1 MLRLPQF
8 DLRIL
13 TRNAM
18 AFVLHALCLRISA
31 LTGFGVAAWVAA
43 DSDDQRS
50 HRKGLDVFQAQAWRG
65 DTVRVKHPHC
75 LIHRL
80 AADGQHENRVLQSK
94 VGRQNVR

>member
-8 DLRIL
+8 DFRIL

-43 DSDDQRS
+43 NS
-50 HRKGLDVFQAQAWRG
+50 
-65 DTVRVKHPHC
+65 
-75 LIHRL
+75 
-80 AADGQHENRVLQSK
+80 ENRVLQSK